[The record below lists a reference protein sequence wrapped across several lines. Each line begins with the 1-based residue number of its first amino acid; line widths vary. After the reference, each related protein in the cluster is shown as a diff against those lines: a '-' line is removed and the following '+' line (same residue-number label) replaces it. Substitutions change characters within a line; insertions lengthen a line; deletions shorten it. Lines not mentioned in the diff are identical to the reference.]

1 MPPSMRGKMWFANI
15 FPCVEQAK
23 KRLDNWIKLDESAA
37 KILAFL
43 KDNEGFIE
51 ELIQQSKI
59 FKIVYSILKNNGF
72 SKIQKIAIV
81 KELSPQKNH
90 ENVEIFTENIL
101 GQE

>member
-1 MPPSMRGKMWFANI
+1 M
-15 FPCVEQAK
+15 
-23 KRLDNWIKLDESAA
+23 
-37 KILAFL
+37 

-101 GQE
+101 G